1 MKVSYDPQ
9 VDAAYLK
16 LSNKNPY
23 GAIEIEEGIIIHV
36 TKKNEIVAIEIL
48 DVSKK
53 FKIHEL
59 FKFEIEKHSLVL
71 G

>member
-16 LSNKNPY
+16 LSNKKPY

-36 TKKNEIVAIEIL
+36 TKKM
-48 DVSKK
+48 K
-53 FKIHEL
+53 
-59 FKFEIEKHSLVL
+59 
-71 G
+71 